1 MLPAMALMLQA
12 APMFLLLVSSPGI
25 HSSPSQHLCGSSLV
39 DALYV
44 VCGARGFFYAHRG
57 ERDLEALLAV
67 LSKTSGHENMVEGIP
82 TKKLELKVKR
92 GIVDQCCHRPCTL
105 SHLQNYCN

>member
-1 MLPAMALMLQA
+1 CAFWRMLQA
-12 APMFLLLVSSPGI
+12 TPMFLLLVSTPGI
-25 HSSPSQHLCGSSLV
+25 HCSPSQHLCGSSLV

-44 VCGARGFFYAHRG
+44 VVQ
-57 ERDLEALLAV
+57 EASFIPTEGRETLRHSV
-67 LSKTSGHENMVEGIP
+67 LSKTSGHENMVEDIP
-82 TKKLELKVKR
+82 TKKLKLKVKR